1 MTSQEQDA
9 IVGRLIRE
17 KSEALRLKA
26 ALEAE
31 IKLVADI
38 CESVLGAVES
48 LKPEQLAGELEP
60 IRKYFN
66 IEAYLSLLQECARAE
81 ADVIDRIR
89 RLRELGVT
97 D

>member
-1 MTSQEQDA
+1 MSNQEQDA

-38 CESVLGAVES
+38 CDSVLVRGH
-48 LKPEQLAGELEP
+48 LLTPEEAAGKMEP
-60 IRKYFN
+60 ITGRGTN
-66 IEAYLSLLQECARAE
+66 S
-81 ADVIDRIR
+81 VGIR
-89 RLRELGVT
+89 
-97 D
+97 

>member
-1 MTSQEQDA
+1 MSNEEQDA

-17 KSEALRLKA
+17 KSEAMRRKA

-31 IKLVADI
+31 IKRLGDVLD
-38 CESVLGAVES
+38 SVLKRTHVLTTE
-48 LKPEQLAGELEP
+48 EIAGQLEP

-66 IEAYLSLLQECARAE
+66 IDSYLELLREREVVQAE
-81 ADVIDRIR
+81 IVDKIKM
-89 RLRELGVT
+89 LRELGAI